1 MRNSSRPIDHEQIRR
16 CLIVLPRALGDI
28 VLATPL
34 LGVLREHIPH
44 CLIDVLAFDET
55 ADLLSGHPHIS
66 SIELIRAR
74 WGKRLL
80 GSLWPRLALLRSLH
94 RKRYDLLIQ
103 PGDGSWGPAL
113 VMMLGIRLA
122 SGAHPRVHRHLAKR
136 TFWRL
141 AFTHTPAR
149 PHQNA
154 APRHAVQTNLD
165 LLRCLGI
172 HPAHS
177 EITMSIVPKEDA
189 RTNVRH
195 MLGQHGLASRNF
207 ILLSPMASAS
217 GKSLGA
223 RACRELIKRLR
234 EAGMH
239 IVIVAAPVPR
249 ELACVRAILGAG
261 IEGVVDLAGTLDLG
275 QLAAIA
281 AEAACVVAMDSGTM
295 HVAVGTGTPTVA
307 IFGPGNEQWTG
318 PFGSKHKV
326 VSAQLP
332 CRPCYRDGCGGS
344 GVADC
349 LDAIDVARMMEA
361 VEAIMCDHGPPSPM
375 SPDLKTPAPKE
386 SRSHG

>member
-1 MRNSSRPIDHEQIRR
+1 MRNSLHPVDHEQIRR

-34 LGVLREHIPH
+34 FGVLKKHIPH

-66 SIELIRAR
+66 SIVLIRTR

-80 GSLWPRLALLRSLH
+80 GSLLPRLALLRRLYGKH
-94 RKRYDLLIQ
+94 YDLLIQ

-113 VMMLGIRLA
+113 VLMLGIRLA
-122 SGAHPRVHRHLAKR
+122 SGAHPRVHHHLAKR
-136 TFWRL
+136 FFWRL
-141 AFTHTPAR
+141 AFSHTPVR

-172 HPAHS
+172 HPAPP
-177 EITMSIVPKEDA
+177 EIAMSIVPEEDA
-189 RTNVRH
+189 RMDVRRI
-195 MLGQHGLASRNF
+195 LEQHGLVPRGF
-207 ILLSPMASAS
+207 VLLSPTASAS

-223 RACRELIKRLR
+223 HACRGLIRQLR
-234 EAGMH
+234 TAD
-239 IVIVAAPVPR
+239 IRSVVVAAPVPR
-249 ELACVRAILGAG
+249 ELACVRAILETEN
-261 IEGVVDLAGTLDLG
+261 EGVVDLAGTLNLR

-281 AEAACVVAMDSGTM
+281 SEAACVVAMDSGTM
-295 HVAVGTGTPTVA
+295 HVAVGTGTPVVA
-307 IFGPGNEQWTG
+307 IFGPGNEHWTG
-318 PFGSKHKV
+318 PFGNKHKV

-344 GVADC
+344 GVAEC
-349 LDAIDVARMMEA
+349 LDAVEARNIVEA
-361 VEAIMCDHGPPSPM
+361 VMAIMCARSPL
-375 SPDLKTPAPKE
+375 SPVTPALPISVSGE
-386 SRSHG
+386 PQPHG